1 MYAII
6 DIETTGLSPGN
17 EKITEV
23 AIFIHDGKKVVN
35 EFVSLVNPEKK
46 ISYRIVNITGINNRM
61 VENAPKFYEI
71 AKQIVEITQGCILV
85 GHNVRFDYGFLRH
98 EFLSFGYVYERKTID
113 TIKLARKLIPGKR
126 SYSLGKLCD
135 DLEINNNA
143 RHRAAGDALATVQLF
158 EMFLAIDPN
167 PENLNLRGMNVN
179 NNIDLVSKL
188 PEKAGV
194 YYFYDSSKELIYV
207 GKSVNIHDRVLSH
220 LNNNLHKK
228 AIEMK
233 SRIADVRYEVTGSE
247 LLALLLESEEI
258 KINQPRY
265 NHAQKRTYFNYG
277 LYSFIDENNYC
288 NLKVMRI
295 IDELTPICTYS
306 SLNEAKEHVAA
317 LCEEYSLCQKLCGI
331 YDTSG
336 ACFYYQIHKCKGACI
351 GEESAIS
358 YNSRVEEALDNY
370 QFKKQNFFVIDKGR
384 HENENSVVKIQH
396 GKYIGFGYVENCE
409 ANTSINLLDNCI
421 INYRDNKEVR
431 RIILSF
437 LKKHKCKIVE
447 Y

>member
-17 EKITEV
+17 EKITEI

-35 EFVSLVNPEKK
+35 ELVSLVNPEKK
-46 ISYRIVNITGINNRM
+46 IPYRIISITGINNQM
-61 VENAPKFYEI
+61 VEGAPKFYEI
-71 AKQIVEITQGCILV
+71 AKQIVEITQDCILV

-98 EFLSFGYVYERKTID
+98 EFLSFGYAYERKTID
-113 TIKLARKLIPGKR
+113 TIKLARKLVPGRK
-126 SYSLGKLCD
+126 SYSLGELCA
-135 DLEINNNA
+135 DLDINNTA
-143 RHRAAGDALATVQLF
+143 RHRAAGDALATVKLF

-179 NNIDLVSKL
+179 NNKDFVSKL

-207 GKSVNIHDRVLSH
+207 GKSVNIRDRVMSH

-233 SRIADVRYEVTGSE
+233 SRIADVSCEITGSE
-247 LLALLLESEEI
+247 LVALLLESEEI

-265 NHAQKRTYFNYG
+265 NQAQKRTYFNYG
-277 LYSFIDENNYC
+277 LYTFTDENDYC

-295 IDELTPICTYS
+295 VNELTPIYTYS
-306 SLNEAKEHVAA
+306 SLNEAKEHVAS
-317 LCEEYSLCQKLCGI
+317 LCEEYNLCQKLCGI

-351 GEESAIS
+351 GEESAAS
-358 YNSRVEEALDNY
+358 YNSRVEEAMDNY
-370 QFKKQNFFVIDKGR
+370 QFKKQNFFVIDRGR
-384 HENENSVVKIQH
+384 HQNEQSVVKIQH
-396 GKYIGFGYVENCE
+396 GKYIGFGYVENNE
-409 ANTSINLLDNCI
+409 ISTSVDILNDCI
-421 INYRDNKEVR
+421 TQYRDNKEVR

-437 LKKHKCKIVE
+437 LKKHKCEIVE